1 MSRNA
6 TGTDKVTRAAAY
18 ARKSTEDKKRPGKSV
33 GDQLREA
40 RAEIALRG
48 WQLDEAHVYE
58 DDGISASR
66 HSRKKSRPGYAAL
79 VAAITDRDIDVLVMA
94 EQSRASRRLSVIG
107 ALAELCADNG
117 VSMVIGGRDVDP
129 TNPADLVMIGVQAG
143 IDAGESER
151 TRIRVLR
158 GARQAAVD
166 GRPAGRNA
174 YGYVRQ
180 YDTGTGA
187 LLAVVVE
194 PHEADVVREIVR
206 RILSGDALNVIARD
220 LNSRG
225 EPSPYDA
232 VAARTGR
239 KAKGGG
245 WIGTQVRRVALT
257 PAYVGKRTHS
267 PEGQATANLYDA
279 MWPAVITAADYERV
293 TAILRNPAR
302 RTNEGIRPGAVV
314 HWLTGILKCGEC
326 GAGLRCQVN
335 RGKYRH
341 YLCPKCFKVSRAAK
355 PLEDYVATFV
365 LEIVKRPDLLAA
377 IASAADTGTA
387 AADAIARLDE
397 LTARRDNLRGLMVSG
412 ALPPEDGAA
421 ILVTL
426 STDIDAAAL
435 AVKSLAVPR
444 SVADVVT
451 ADLADHWDDFT
462 PARKREIA
470 DALLDVTV
478 LSMQGQKS
486 RTFRPESVRVLPKG
500 LDVATWQ
507 VAQAS

>member
-1 MSRNA
+1 MNHEA

-33 GDQLREA
+33 NDQLREA
-40 RAEIALRG
+40 RAEIAMRG
-48 WQLDEAHVYE
+48 YQLDESHVYE

-79 VAAITDRDIDVLVMA
+79 VAAIEAGDIDVLVMA

-117 VSMVIGGRDVDP
+117 VSMVMGGRDVDP
-129 TNPADLVMIGVQAG
+129 ANPTDLVMIGVQAG

-151 TRIRVLR
+151 TRVRVLR
-158 GARQAAVD
+158 GTRQAAID
-166 GRPAGRNA
+166 GRPAGKNA
-174 YGYVRQ
+174 YGYARQ
-180 YDTGTGA
+180 YDPGTGA
-187 LLAVVVE
+187 LVAVVIE
-194 PHEADVVREIVR
+194 PHEADIVREIVR
-206 RILSGDALNVIARD
+206 RILAGDALNAIAKD
-220 LNSRG
+220 LNQRG

-239 KAKGGG
+239 AVKGGG
-245 WIGTQVRRVALT
+245 WLGTQVRRVALT
-257 PAYVGKRTHS
+257 PAYVGKRTHLGKLS
-267 PEGQATANLYDA
+267 DA
-279 MWPAVITAADYERV
+279 MWPAIIASAEYERV
-293 TAILRNPAR
+293 TALLRNPAR
-302 RTNEGIRPGAVV
+302 RTNEGVRPGAVV
-314 HWLTGILKCGEC
+314 HWLTGIMKCGEC
-326 GAGLRCQVN
+326 GAGMRCQMN
-335 RGKYRH
+335 RGTYRH

-397 LTARRDNLRGLMVSG
+397 LTARRENLRALMVSG

-421 ILVTL
+421 MLVTL
-426 STDIDAAAL
+426 GTDIDAAEL
-435 AVKSLAVPR
+435 SVKSLAVPR
-444 SVADVVT
+444 NVADVVT
-451 ADLADHWDDFT
+451 ADLAEHWDDFT

-470 DALLDVTV
+470 DALLDITV
-478 LSMQGQKS
+478 LSMNGQKS

-500 LDVATWQ
+500 LDVAAWKG
-507 VAQAS
+507 AA